1 MHLLIL
7 VVVALVHGTQVGRR
21 RRSYARLFTNVYES
35 FDLALL
41 HFVPALTNVFT
52 ALFVLLVIVIY
63 SFYSQRAAVD
73 VHNLQSLCATGLS
86 YLPNVDNM
94 WQLTS
99 QWKQKITCVS

>member
-7 VVVALVHGTQVGRR
+7 VVVAHVHGTQVGSR

-73 VHNLQSLCATGLS
+73 VHNLQSLCASGLS

-94 WQLTS
+94 WHMTS